1 MRRSR
6 VLNAF
11 PPKRPS
17 PLHITAA
24 AVAQLHRAPARGTLT
39 KSSPCPGRNQSLSP
53 HGLWGH
59 WQALEGLCGV
69 LVWGRGW
76 EEGWGWGWE
85 EQWEWGWGRL
95 SPRAAVLRVTLLSPP
110 RSGEGRAAAA
120 GTCHSAAPQS
130 APCSTRLAAL
140 IPLIPKNNN
149 GSQQQSRP
157 QEPAVPERAAT
168 ERKNPHRVGEV
179 GQGGTGGAPL
189 ASARCGG
196 AAWGARAVLEGEL
209 QLAVPPPRQHLAARR
224 WPPATSWARRLPP
237 RRCRAPVM
245 AGAASAAGPAG
256 TARQG
261 PAGSGQKGIISARP
275 AAGREVGAQRADGEP
290 QASSW
295 GAHGVGRGSR
305 NGKTPAGC

>member
-1 MRRSR
+1 MCRSWA
-6 VLNAF
+6 LNAF
-11 PPKRPS
+11 PPERPS

-24 AVAQLHRAPARGTLT
+24 AVAQLHRALARGTLT
-39 KSSPCPGRNQSLSP
+39 KSSPCPGQNQSLSP

-168 ERKNPHRVGEV
+168 ERKKPAPSWG
-179 GQGGTGGAPL
+179 GGTGEDRG
-189 ASARCGG
+189 C
-196 AAWGARAVLEGEL
+196 
-209 QLAVPPPRQHLAARR
+209 PPRIGTLRGSSLGGEGCAGGRAAISG
-224 WPPATSWARRLPP
+224 A
-237 RRCRAPVM
+237 
-245 AGAASAAGPAG
+245 AASAAPGRSPLAPGHLPGSPPAAAQMSGTGDGRSCQRSRPGWHRAAG
-256 TARQG
+256 TCW
-261 PAGSGQKGIISARP
+261 
-275 AAGREVGAQRADGEP
+275 QRAKRNHFCSPGSWERGGGS
-290 QASSW
+290 AS
-295 GAHGVGRGSR
+295 
-305 NGKTPAGC
+305 

>member
-1 MRRSR
+1 MCRSWA
-6 VLNAF
+6 LNAF
-11 PPKRPS
+11 PPERPS

-24 AVAQLHRAPARGTLT
+24 AVAQLHRALARGTLT
-39 KSSPCPGRNQSLSP
+39 KSSPCPGQNQSLSP

-196 AAWGARAVLEGEL
+196 AAWGATAVLEGEL

-224 WPPATSWARRLPP
+224 WPPATSRARRLPP

-245 AGAASAAGPAG
+245 AGAASAAGLAG
-256 TARQG
+256 TARRG

-275 AAGREVGAQRADGEP
+275 VAGREVGARRANGEP
-290 QASSW
+290 RASSW